1 MATHTTYDDLLARV
15 RLLSADLDRPPVVAI
30 SGHGGAGK
38 STLSTALA
46 ADLGVDEEQVV
57 RLDRLKAEG
66 AAEQRGLFDLHD
78 WPVVVDLLQRVRAR
92 PTPERLTY
100 RTRVYDGSTGRR
112 DTAMPPVV
120 LVEGIRLL
128 RPELR
133 PLLDLAVWIEMTP
146 EAAGVRAV
154 ARNTDQGDSAAELDL
169 WRTRWIPE
177 GHAYV
182 AAADPVRLADLVLP
196 AAGTH

>member
-1 MATHTTYDDLLARV
+1 ML
-15 RLLSADLDRPPVVAI
+15 
-30 SGHGGAGK
+30 
-38 STLSTALA
+38 
-46 ADLGVDEEQVV
+46 
-57 RLDRLKAEG
+57 
-66 AAEQRGLFDLHD
+66 
-78 WPVVVDLLQRVRAR
+78 DLLQRVRAR

-100 RTRVYDGSTGRR
+100 PTRVYDRSTGRR

>member
-1 MATHTTYDDLLARV
+1 MTTYDDLLARIGV
-15 RLLSADLDRPPVVAI
+15 LMVHLDRPPVVAI

-57 RLDRLKAEG
+57 RLDRLMAAG
-66 AAEQRGLFDLHD
+66 AQEQRGLWDMHD
-78 WPVVVDLLQRVRAR
+78 WPVVEDLLRTVRRR
-92 PTPERLTY
+92 PTPERLAY
-100 RTRVYDGSTGRR
+100 PTRVYEGRTGCR

-133 PLLDLAVWIEMTP
+133 GLFDLAVWIEMTP
-146 EAAGVRAV
+146 EAAGERAV
-154 ARNTDQGDSAAELDL
+154 SRNTEQGDSAEELDL
-169 WRTRWIPE
+169 WRTRWVPE

-182 AAADPVRLADLVLP
+182 AAVDPVALADVVLP
-196 AAGTH
+196 AVTA